1 MLGIDGK
8 TITMIHHYDSSP
20 SFSVHNVPRAVNVAF
35 CTQIPREMQVIR
47 HNLVGNWVRV
57 GEVAGL
63 QVVSLKYVDD
73 VINIAQLT
81 SA

>member
-1 MLGIDGK
+1 M
-8 TITMIHHYDSSP
+8 THHHHSLYTT
-20 SFSVHNVPRAVNVAF
+20 VPRAVNVAF
-35 CTQIPREMQVIR
+35 CTQIPREMQVVR

-73 VINIAQLT
+73 VINIA
-81 SA
+81 